1 MRKQF
6 KIAIIEAELKHQPL
20 AVAAN
25 KHLCPDHR
33 LSELNITQIITE
45 RKKPTPEQAEAL
57 ARVLGC
63 SASELF
69 HTEGA
74 S

>member
-20 AVAAN
+20 AAAAN
-25 KHLCPDHR
+25 KHLCSDRR
-33 LSELNITQIITE
+33 LSEHNITQFITE
-45 RKKPTPEQAEAL
+45 RKNPTPEQAAAL

-63 SASELF
+63 SVSELF
-69 HTEGA
+69 HPEGA